1 MIIFLHLR
9 SYLPSVQCLMKFL
22 ETEIEVFRRTP
33 PPPFPANSSYALLG
47 KEKNKKAREAIVNSR
62 HYGAREPRV

>member
-1 MIIFLHLR
+1 MIIFLPLR

-33 PPPFPANSSYALLG
+33 PFPANSSYARLG